1 MLSHV
6 WPLCPLWVLDLTGLE
21 CEKSLETHA
30 SCIDDD
36 PRALSQMH
44 ETFDNTNEAPVD
56 RAAGMRTPAYAVR
69 WFSSADDLP
78 PELWAACFPPPH
90 EALWWYRAFERAG
103 VEDQFTFAYAGIERD
118 GTLIGIA
125 PCFQMD
131 LSLEIVLPDAIAPV
145 VAWVGRMVPAL
156 RYQRTWF
163 IGSPCSEEGTIGLV
177 TDAGLNEV
185 LPALAAAVEARAAQ
199 ARAHMIVWKD
209 MPEKAS
215 AILERHKALPD
226 FFKVP
231 SFPGTEMHDV
241 GGSFDDYVRSLPS
254 SHRYHLKKKLKKSR
268 ALLDLDCQ
276 VIQKPDAAAMAEI
289 WRLFM
294 QTYARATTRFERL
307 TPAFFDGLAA
317 AQSTHFIML
326 RRKSDNVLVAFMLC
340 YAEPGIATNKFIGID
355 YDLGTDVFLYF
366 RLFEEFVVWATD
378 NGATSLRS
386 GQTGYRAKFDL
397 GHEPA
402 PLNNFAKN
410 RNWLMNKIS
419 AAVAKSITW
428 STLDP
433 DLKTYVE
440 ARARKGDRRG

>member
-1 MLSHV
+1 MLDTVS
-6 WPLCPLWVLDLTGLE
+6 
-21 CEKSLETHA
+21 KSA
-30 SCIDDD
+30 AANADGA
-36 PRALSQMH
+36 AL
-44 ETFDNTNEAPVD
+44 ARLPVF
-56 RAAGMRTPAYAVR
+56 TVR
-69 WFSSADDLP
+69 WFASADDLP
-78 PELWAACFPPPH
+78 PQLWAACFPPPL

-118 GTLIGIA
+118 GELVGIA

-163 IGSPCSEEGTIGLV
+163 IGSPCSEEGTIGLLPDV
-177 TDAGLNEV
+177 ALSEV
-185 LPALAAAVEARAAQ
+185 LPALAAAVEVKAAA

-209 MPEKAS
+209 MPEKAT
-215 AILERHKALPD
+215 AIMERHKSLAT

-231 SFPGTEMHDV
+231 SFPGTEIDDLP
-241 GGSFDDYVRSLPS
+241 GSFEGYLTSLPS
-254 SHRYHLKKKLKKSR
+254 SHRYHLRKKLKKSR
-268 ALLDLDCQ
+268 SLLDLDCK
-276 VIQKPDAAAMAEI
+276 VIQAPDAATMAEI

-294 QTYARATTRFERL
+294 QTYDRATTRFERL
-307 TPAFFDGLAA
+307 TPAFFDELAKA
-317 AQSTHFIML
+317 ESTHFIML
-326 RRKSDNVLVAFMLC
+326 RRKSDNGLVAFMLC
-340 YAEPGIATNKFIGID
+340 YAEPGYATNKFIGID
-355 YDLGTDVFLYF
+355 YELGTDVFLYF
-366 RLFEEFVVWATD
+366 RLFEEFVVWAAA
-378 NGATSLRS
+378 NGATSVRS

-433 DLKTYVE
+433 DLKTYVD
-440 ARARKGDRRG
+440 ARARKGEKRG

>member
-1 MLSHV
+1 MLEIEPKPNATTADKAAAVH
-6 WPLCPLWVLDLTGLE
+6 
-21 CEKSLETHA
+21 
-30 SCIDDD
+30 
-36 PRALSQMH
+36 
-44 ETFDNTNEAPVD
+44 APVF
-56 RAAGMRTPAYAVR
+56 TVR
-69 WFSSADDLP
+69 WFSSAGDFP
-78 PELWAACFPPPH
+78 HALWAACFPPPL
-90 EALWWYRAFERAG
+90 EGLWWYRAFERAG

-118 GTLIGIA
+118 GVLVGIA

-163 IGSPCSEEGTIGLV
+163 IGSPCSEEGTIGLIPDV
-177 TDAGLNEV
+177 GLAEV
-185 LPALAAAVEARAAQ
+185 VPALAAAVEIKAAA

-209 MPEKAS
+209 MPEKAA
-215 AILERHKALPD
+215 AIFERHKALSS

-231 SFPGTEMHDV
+231 SFPGTEIHDV
-241 GGSFDDYVRSLPS
+241 AGSFEGYLASLPS

-268 ALLDLDCQ
+268 ALLDLDCKA
-276 VIQKPDAAAMAEI
+276 IQSPDAAAMTEI

-294 QTYARATTRFERL
+294 QTYDRATTRFERL
-307 TPAFFDGLAA
+307 TPAFFDGLATA
-317 AQSTHFIML
+317 ESTHFIML
-326 RRKSDNVLVAFMLC
+326 RRKSDSTLVAFMLC
-340 YAEPGIATNKFIGID
+340 YAEPGFATNKFIGID
-355 YDLGTDVFLYF
+355 YELGTDVFLYF
-366 RLFEEFVVWATD
+366 RLFEEFVVWATA

-419 AAVAKSITW
+419 AVVAKSITW
-428 STLDP
+428 STLDA
-433 DLKTYVE
+433 DLKTYVD
-440 ARARKGDRRG
+440 ARARKGERRG

>member
-1 MLSHV
+1 ML
-6 WPLCPLWVLDLTGLE
+6 DTGS
-21 CEKSLETHA
+21 KSA
-30 SCIDDD
+30 AANAD
-36 PRALSQMH
+36 
-44 ETFDNTNEAPVD
+44 EAAPAHLPVF
-56 RAAGMRTPAYAVR
+56 TVR
-69 WFSSADDLP
+69 WFASADDLP
-78 PELWAACFPPPH
+78 PHLWAACFPPPL

-118 GTLIGIA
+118 GELIGIA

-131 LSLEIVLPDAIAPV
+131 LSLEIVLPDAIAPI
-145 VAWVGRMVPAL
+145 VAWIGRMIPAL

-163 IGSPCSEEGTIGLV
+163 IGSPCSEEGTIGLGPDV
-177 TDAGLNEV
+177 ALSEV
-185 LPALAAAVEARAAQ
+185 LPALAAAVENKAAA

-209 MPEKAS
+209 MPEKAT
-215 AILERHKALPD
+215 AIMERHKSLAA

-231 SFPGTEMHDV
+231 SFPGTEIDELP
-241 GGSFDDYVRSLPS
+241 GSFEGYLASLPS

-268 ALLDLDCQ
+268 SLLDIECK
-276 VIQKPDAAAMAEI
+276 VIQSPDAAAMAEI

-294 QTYARATTRFERL
+294 QTYDRATTRFERL
-307 TPAFFDGLAA
+307 TPAFFNELAKA
-317 AQSTHFIML
+317 GTTHFIML
-326 RRKSDNVLVAFMLC
+326 RRKSDNALVAFMLC
-340 YAEPGIATNKFIGID
+340 YAEPSYATNKFIGID

-366 RLFEEFVVWATD
+366 RLFEEFVVWATG
-378 NGATSLRS
+378 NGATSVRS

-419 AAVAKSITW
+419 AAVAKSISW

-433 DLKTYVE
+433 DLKTYVD
-440 ARARKGDRRG
+440 ARARKGEKRG